1 MRDGAVRAI
10 ELSVR
15 KLLGRRSRLV
25 LAVSGGADSAVL
37 LDAVARL
44 RSSRH
49 RILVASVDHGTGD
62 AATEST
68 ARAMAAAAR
77 HGLRAISER
86 LILERPGEAA
96 WRAGRW
102 AFLRRVAAAE
112 EAHVVTGH
120 TQDDHIETVVMRLLR
135 GAGARGLA
143 GLLAPSAVER
153 PLLEHSRSQILKY
166 AASRNVPFTD
176 DPTNTSLAFL
186 RNRVRLQLLP
196 AIRRASPG
204 FEEAILR
211 LSRQAADLRIRVDA
225 IADEFALAPRDG
237 AVIALDA
244 ARLDELPDESL
255 HLLLPSLVA
264 RADIT
269 LDRRGLARLA
279 AVVRSAAGSRGQI
292 SGGYEAVRSRGE
304 VTVIRLTVTS

>member
-15 KLLGRRSRLV
+15 KLLARRSRLV

-49 RILVASVDHGTGD
+49 RIVVASVDHGTGD
-62 AATEST
+62 VATEAT
-68 ARAMAAAAR
+68 AQAVATAAR
-77 HGLRAISER
+77 HGLPAISER

-96 WRAGRW
+96 WRAARW
-102 AFLRRVAAAE
+102 AFLRRVAAGE
-112 EAHVVTGH
+112 DAHVVTGH
-120 TQDDHIETVVMRLLR
+120 TRDDHIETVVMRLLR

-143 GLLAPSAVER
+143 GLLAPSTVER
-153 PLLEHSRSQILKY
+153 PFLEHGRGAIREY
-166 AASRNVPFTD
+166 AARRNVPFAE
-176 DPTNTSLAFL
+176 DPTNTSLAYL
-186 RNRVRLQLLP
+186 RNRVRLHLLP

-204 FEEAILR
+204 FEDAMLE
-211 LSRQAADLRIRVDA
+211 LSQRAADLRIRVDS

-237 AVIALDA
+237 AVSALDA

-269 LDRRGLARLA
+269 LDRRGLVRLV
-279 AVVRSAAGSRGQI
+279 AVVRSAAGSRGHRRLR
-292 SGGYEAVRSRGE
+292 SGAWS
-304 VTVIRLTVTS
+304 